1 MRLLHFQLEH
11 RWSSVVPDDARLK
24 ALHLRCSERGACQRV
39 SDWLSA
45 HGVAAQDAGNVYQVA
60 AAVVTEQIA
69 PLPLVVAGVDW
80 LTDDE
85 LSFVP
90 TLAQRWPSCTVIVY
104 CGLPRRLPSWTG
116 RIRTFIGSFDLDRLV
131 QSSPNHLLV
140 PITPAGQSCIPAMP
154 ARRSSDQ
161 AQVAAP
167 DANPPKT
174 EQAQLE
180 TQNAS
185 NANTA
190 HDAKMSDKEKSLR
203 DETDLPPPSLT
214 PEELAALLAR
224 D

>member
-1 MRLLHFQLEH
+1 MRLLHYQLEH

-24 ALHLRCSERGACQRV
+24 ALHLRCSERSACQRV

-45 HGVAAQDAGNVYQVA
+45 HGVAAQDTGSVYQVA
-60 AAVVTEQIA
+60 AEIVIDQIT

-116 RIRTFIGSFDLDRLV
+116 RIRTFSGSFDLDRLV
-131 QSSPNHLLV
+131 QSTPNLLLM
-140 PITPAGQSCIPAMP
+140 PIMP
-154 ARRSSDQ
+154 AEENSPPESQPTRRASDQ
-161 AQVAAP
+161 SQGVAY
-167 DANPPKT
+167 DAKPPKT
-174 EQAQLE
+174 ESLQPDTDQSPGAE
-180 TQNAS
+180 
-185 NANTA
+185 
-190 HDAKMSDKEKSLR
+190 HDERRSARVQPAR
-203 DETDLPPPSLT
+203 DDIELPPPSLT